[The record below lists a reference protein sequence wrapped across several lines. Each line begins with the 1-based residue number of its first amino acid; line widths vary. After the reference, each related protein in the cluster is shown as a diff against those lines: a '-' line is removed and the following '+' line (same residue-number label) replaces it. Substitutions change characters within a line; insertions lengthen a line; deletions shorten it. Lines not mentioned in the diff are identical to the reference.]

1 MSIQASLNQLLGMG
15 TIGAGIAL
23 STPEGKEW
31 KEVQQLQR
39 TIPQMQKVSGSQME
53 EADFPT
59 SPEAQEAVRQES
71 VATQRLAQL
80 RPTPENLKQAAG
92 TRELRENLDELRE
105 AAAAERA
112 YAKQAGAQEQMRNQA
127 SALDERKV
135 FLQQLEALRAAG
147 AISNKEVK
155 SLTYKINKQGGNN

>member
-31 KEVQQLQR
+31 KEVQQLKR

-53 EADFPT
+53 EDDFPT
-59 SPEAQEAVRQES
+59 SPEAAEAVRQES

-80 RPTPENLKQAAG
+80 RPTPENLKQAAK
-92 TRELRENLDELRE
+92 TRELRETLDELRE
-105 AAAAERA
+105 AEADERA

-135 FLQQLEALRAAG
+135 FLRQLEALRAAG
-147 AISNKEVK
+147 AISNREAK

>member
-39 TIPQMQKVSGSQME
+39 TIPQMQEVSGFQIE

-80 RPTPENLKQAAG
+80 RPTPENLKQAAK
-92 TRELRENLDELRE
+92 TRELRETLDELRE
-105 AAAAERA
+105 AEAAERA
-112 YAKQAGAQEQMRNQA
+112 YAKQAGAQKQMRNQA

-147 AISNKEVK
+147 AISNREAK

>member
-53 EADFPT
+53 EVDFPT
-59 SPEAQEAVRQES
+59 SPEAAEAVR
-71 VATQRLAQL
+71 
-80 RPTPENLKQAAG
+80 
-92 TRELRENLDELRE
+92 
-105 AAAAERA
+105 
-112 YAKQAGAQEQMRNQA
+112 
-127 SALDERKV
+127 
-135 FLQQLEALRAAG
+135 
-147 AISNKEVK
+147 
-155 SLTYKINKQGGNN
+155 

>member
-59 SPEAQEAVRQES
+59 SPEAAEAVRQES

-80 RPTPENLKQAAG
+80 RPTEENLKQAAG
-92 TRELRENLDELRE
+92 ARELRETLDELRE

>member
-1 MSIQASLNQLLGMG
+1 MSIQASLNQLLGMS

-39 TIPQMQKVSGSQME
+39 TIPQMQKVSGTQLE
-53 EADFPT
+53 EDDFPT

-80 RPTPENLKQAAG
+80 RPTEENLKQAADS
-92 TRELRENLDELRE
+92 RELRQTLDELRE
-105 AAAAERA
+105 AEAAERA
-112 YAKQAGAQEQMRNQA
+112 YAKQAGVQKQRRNQA

-147 AISNKEVK
+147 AISNKEAK
-155 SLTYKINKQGGNN
+155 NLTYKINKQGGEN

>member
-1 MSIQASLNQLLGMG
+1 MSIQASLNQLLGMS

-31 KEVQQLQR
+31 KEVQQLKR

-71 VATQRLAQL
+71 VATQRLA
-80 RPTPENLKQAAG
+80 
-92 TRELRENLDELRE
+92 
-105 AAAAERA
+105 
-112 YAKQAGAQEQMRNQA
+112 
-127 SALDERKV
+127 
-135 FLQQLEALRAAG
+135 
-147 AISNKEVK
+147 
-155 SLTYKINKQGGNN
+155 